1 MERELK
7 GKKIGKKEKC
17 KKIRQDNKE
26 EKHDGNQDEAEK
38 RNEE

>member
-1 MERELK
+1 MEREVK

-26 EKHDGNQDEAEK
+26 ENGNQDEAEK